1 MRSKVFGPTAVA
13 FLLIG
18 VLLIPRVFE
27 RAVNGLVATANWTSY
42 RVGWDWHRIHPNFVP
57 RKDLLKK
64 PEGSLHPAVPLFLS
78 LGALNLVGL
87 AAPRS
92 RYFFA
97 VMNLIWVI
105 LFVLVI
111 FVWMGTKYTKADYP
125 RLSPTSSST
134 TPPIRKG

>member
-1 MRSKVFGPTAVA
+1 MRSKVFAPTAVA

-57 RKDLLKK
+57 HKDLLKK

-97 VMNLIWVI
+97 VMNLIWAI

-111 FVWMGTKYTKADYP
+111 FVWMGTEYTKEDYP
-125 RLSPTSSST
+125 PLSPPAPSST
-134 TPPIRKG
+134 RQ